1 MSNDASATA
10 GKLLV
15 ISGPSGTGKTS
26 ICNAIL
32 DQVDHAVWSVS
43 ATTRPPRGG
52 ESSGSSYEFIDHA
65 EFEDRKAR
73 GQFLETAE
81 YCGHYYGT
89 PAGPVRQW
97 LSEGK
102 LVVMEI
108 DVQGGIQVAKSVPES
123 IRVFV
128 LPPDAD
134 SLRARLAGR
143 RTESEEH
150 MQRRL
155 AAADGEIATARDS
168 GYYQYFVTN
177 DDLNETV
184 AEIKSIVKRHGT
196 VVGQAQ
202 EG

>member
-1 MSNDASATA
+1 MSSDAGSTA

-26 ICNAIL
+26 ICNALLRRI
-32 DQVDHAVWSVS
+32 DNAMWSVS

-52 ESSGSSYEFIDHA
+52 ESGGSSYEFISDE
-65 EFEDRKAR
+65 EFDRRRK
-73 GQFLETAE
+73 GGEFLETAE
-81 YCGHYYGT
+81 YCGHQYGT
-89 PAGPVRQW
+89 PAGPVRRW
-97 LSEGK
+97 MSEGK

-108 DVQGGIQVAKSVPES
+108 DVQGGMQVARSVPES

-128 LPPDAD
+128 LPPDAE

-168 GYYQYFVTN
+168 GLYPYFVTN
-177 DDLNETV
+177 DDLDETV
-184 AEIKSIVKRHGT
+184 DRIISIVKHHG
-196 VVGQAQ
+196 VVAGQAR

>member
-1 MSNDASATA
+1 MSGHRVS

-32 DQVDHAVWSVS
+32 SRVDRSVWSVS
-43 ATTRPPRGG
+43 ATTRPPRGQ
-52 ESSGSSYEFIDHA
+52 EKSGSSYEFISSEQFA
-65 EFEDRKAR
+65 QRKAK
-73 GQFLETAE
+73 GEFLETAE

-89 PAGPVRQW
+89 PAGPVREW
-97 LSEGK
+97 MAEGR

-108 DVQGGIQVAKSVPES
+108 DVQGGVQVARSIPES

-128 LPPDAD
+128 LPPDAN

-143 RTESEEH
+143 KTESQEH
-150 MQRRL
+150 MQKRL

-168 GYYQYFVTN
+168 KLYQYFVTN
-177 DDLNETV
+177 DDLDATV
-184 AEIKSIVKRHGT
+184 EEILEIISQHGEP
-196 VVGQAQ
+196 VGEPRKA
-202 EG
+202 